1 MQTRKTGVITGASQ
15 GIGAGLANSFLE
27 RGYNVVATSR
37 RVSQSAEI
45 NASDRLA
52 RVDGDIA
59 DPETAKAVVET
70 ALARFGSIDALVNNA
85 GIFFTKPFI
94 DYTIEDYR
102 RLAATNLEGFLHL
115 TQRVVWQMLAQ
126 KSGGSIVSIKR
137 RLSELDIALPPPPSP
152 FGPYVETVKIGNLLF
167 LSGMLPVV
175 GHEPQYVG
183 RVGGALS
190 AGDGRKA
197 AEIACLSALS
207 AAKAYLGSLDKIT
220 GVAKLG
226 VYIATEGDFRDH
238 PKVADGASELL
249 VRVFGTGMLSGRI
262 VLCVASLPLG
272 MPIEI
277 ELVFEIAA

>member
-1 MQTRKTGVITGASQ
+1 MVTRMSAQ
-15 GIGAGLANSFLE
+15 A
-27 RGYNVVATSR
+27 
-37 RVSQSAEI
+37 SAE
-45 NASDRLA
+45 
-52 RVDGDIA
+52 
-59 DPETAKAVVET
+59 
-70 ALARFGSIDALVNNA
+70 
-85 GIFFTKPFI
+85 
-94 DYTIEDYR
+94 
-102 RLAATNLEGFLHL
+102 
-115 TQRVVWQMLAQ
+115 Q
-126 KSGGSIVSIKR
+126 
-137 RLSELDIALPPPPSP
+137 RLSEFDIALPPPPTP
-152 FGPYVETVKIGNLLF
+152 FGAYVETVKIGNLLF

-175 GHEPQYVG
+175 GHEPRYVG

-190 AGDGRKA
+190 AEDGRKA

-249 VRVFGTGMLSGRI
+249 VKVFGAGMLSGRI
-262 VLCVASLPLG
+262 VLGVASLPLG